1 MRRTLLGTLLLS
13 LVVVGVVVLYIALA
27 RDQQFVR
34 LIAEGDNA
42 LASGQT
48 FQAVE
53 AFSGAI
59 ALKPNSMIAYLKRGE
74 TYQKRGDLGAALRDL
89 RTAARL
95 DPSATKPLEL
105 LGDINLTLLR
115 HARAAES
122 YEAYLVLDERSPRV
136 LYKLGLAHY
145 RAGNAAAAAGALQRA
160 VVLRDRFSEAY
171 YLLGLCLREE
181 QKPTEAIAALE
192 RAVTLS
198 PGLIAPR
205 EALVG
210 LYQGLKRDREAIGHL
225 EALAALEPARSER
238 HAAVG
243 LAYARAG
250 LRDAAVVTLSRVAER
265 FPDQPAIYTALGQVW
280 LEAAEERND
289 RVALRKAL
297 EALDTVTSRA
307 FANSEALTL
316 FGRALLLSGDLYG
329 AERAFKQAST
339 LYPVEPTAFSN
350 LAVAAERLGHLST
363 AREALVKFAALAR
376 EGELTAAQTVHI
388 ADLSLRLN
396 DPTAAAVWF
405 RRALDLS
412 GDSVDLLGRLA
423 AAQLRAGN
431 TDGARAAVARGLAL
445 DPHNQMLLGL
455 RSRLGA
461 L

>member
-1 MRRTLLGTLLLS
+1 
-13 LVVVGVVVLYIALA
+13 
-27 RDQQFVR
+27 
-34 LIAEGDNA
+34 
-42 LASGQT
+42 
-48 FQAVE
+48 
-53 AFSGAI
+53 
-59 ALKPNSMIAYLKRGE
+59 
-74 TYQKRGDLGAALRDL
+74 LR
-89 RTAARL
+89 
-95 DPSATKPLEL
+95 
-105 LGDINLTLLR
+105 
-115 HARAAES
+115 
-122 YEAYLVLDERSPRV
+122 
-136 LYKLGLAHY
+136 
-145 RAGNAAAAAGALQRA
+145 RA

-198 PGLIAPR
+198 PSLIAPR

-210 LYQGLKRDREAIGHL
+210 LYQSLKRDREAIGHL
-225 EALAALEPARSER
+225 EELAALEPTRSER

-250 LRDAAVVTLSRVAER
+250 RRDAAVVTLSRVAER

-316 FGRALLLSGDLYG
+316 YGRASLLSGDLYG

-363 AREALVKFAALAR
+363 AREALVNFAALAR

-431 TDGARAAVARGLAL
+431 TDGARAAVAQGLSL
-445 DPHNQMLLGL
+445 DPRNQMLLGL
-455 RSRLGA
+455 RARLGA

>member
-1 MRRTLLGTLLLS
+1 VRRTLLGTLLLS
-13 LVVVGVVVLYIALA
+13 LVVVGAAVLYIAIA

-42 LASGQT
+42 LAGGLT

-59 ALKPNSMIAYLKRGE
+59 ALKPTSMIAYLKRGE
-74 TYQKRGDLGAALRDL
+74 SYQRRGDLGAALRDL

-95 DPSATKPLEL
+95 DPAATKPLEL
-105 LGDINLTLLR
+105 LGDINVALDR

-122 YEAYLVLDERSPRV
+122 YEAYLALDERSPRV

-145 RAGNAAAAAGALQRA
+145 RAGNAAAAVGALRRA
-160 VVLRDRFSEAY
+160 VALRDRFPEAH

-205 EALVG
+205 DALAA
-210 LYQGLKRDREAIGHL
+210 LYQTQKREREAIGHL
-225 EALAALEPARSER
+225 EALAALEPGRPER
-238 HAAVG
+238 HVAVG

-250 LRDAAVVTLSRVAER
+250 LRETAVVTLSRVAER
-265 FPDQPAIYTALGQVW
+265 YPDQPAIYAALGQVW
-280 LEAAEERND
+280 LEAAEQRND

-363 AREALVKFAALAR
+363 AREALVRFAALAR

-396 DPTAAAVWF
+396 DPATAAVWF
-405 RRALDLS
+405 KRALDGS
-412 GDSVDLLGRLA
+412 GDSVDLLARLA
-423 AAQLRAGN
+423 TAQLRAGN
-431 TDGARAAVARGLAL
+431 SDGARAAVARGLAL
-445 DPHNQMLLGL
+445 DPRNQTLLGL

-461 L
+461 S